1 MADEPDDLED
11 DLDEDEDN
19 ESTGGSGDED
29 EYKAPD
35 KDEWTRTQA
44 ALAKANG
51 EAKKY
56 RLALKAAKT
65 NASNASTGGT
75 GAGAGTDVETLKRA
89 AAEEVEAKYRPQI
102 MRTQVKAALAASGL
116 VDADKP
122 EVLKAAV
129 RLVDL
134 DDLDLDEDGDVV
146 GLDEAVAALK
156 TSFPA
161 MFKRAKTGGTV
172 RPGSRSNGST
182 GATGGAGGKPKS
194 SASKLAASLR

>member
-11 DLDEDEDN
+11 DLEDEEDN

-65 NASNASTGGT
+65 NASNASS
-75 GAGAGTDVETLKRA
+75 GASGGTDVETLKRA